1 MNYAPYTCHML
12 QLKMRRPLFSQS
24 KTSCLSHI
32 SWYLPQITLCQ
43 LPPCYFIYSTVTFT
57 LIDSISFLFSW
68 FSLPA
73 VGSEVLEKSI
83 CVSLTTRRLPVK
95 NIKTYTIKEG
105 SMKAVMWVSL
115 PETGHHRTQCIG
127 TLPPLGKISQQGGR
141 PQLSQEFFC
150 FSTWTMSLGGSKQW
164 LWQKKLATKGRI
176 SCSFLIYL
184 SRRTWLET
192 RWITCSVLRVRL
204 RDGWFISGFDHGAI
218 LL

>member
-105 SMKAVMWVSL
+105 SMKAVIFITRRGLKVCADPHVEWVKKAVQTIDKSNRGNQAK
-115 PETGHHRTQCIG
+115 PTGAQQTTNTAV
-127 TLPPLGKISQQGGR
+127 TLTG
-141 PQLSQEFFC
+141 
-150 FSTWTMSLGGSKQW
+150 
-164 LWQKKLATKGRI
+164 
-176 SCSFLIYL
+176 
-184 SRRTWLET
+184 
-192 RWITCSVLRVRL
+192 
-204 RDGWFISGFDHGAI
+204 
-218 LL
+218 